1 MEGSEIKRRLVA
13 ILGEDRVKDDEANLE
28 KYSKDMTEAPEV
40 RPNFVVFPKSTEEV
54 AAIVKLANEARL
66 PLTPRVAGTN
76 LGGLTIPSPGG
87 CVVDLSQ
94 MNRVLE
100 VNPSERYAII
110 EPGVTFEG
118 IKQHLDEGRYD
129 LVIGYP
135 LSPPW
140 TSVVANCLL
149 DGLGNLSFRYG
160 TMAEWINGIE
170 AVLPTGEVI
179 RAGSCALSPLWFNR
193 APMPDLVGL
202 FVSWQGTTGIVTK
215 MAVQLWPRRAERVRT
230 FIMFYTWKEAF
241 EMLARFARY
250 NIYDDIGG
258 LSWVTSKLLFKIEKP
273 GPKDPNE
280 PIFFL
285 YLDISAEDKE
295 ELNLKLRMMN
305 RELERARDQGM
316 QIESPMDVKTLV
328 AINPDFDKFAEF
340 PTYLDFLMETKG
352 RGLTWVGTYGPVNR
366 LAEGAEKCE
375 KIMWDHGFPPT
386 LVIRP
391 MKGGHYAVLRCIS
404 IFDRSDPAD
413 VKRAAAVNAAL
424 CDQVL
429 EMGYI
434 PYKSPAWAV
443 RKFLPR
449 LDPGYLR
456 TLERVKEMLDPN
468 NIMNPG
474 KWLLGTEELKQ
485 ALKSKG

>member
-1 MEGSEIKRRLVA
+1 MNTEEIKKRLVG
-13 ILGEDRVKDDEANLE
+13 ILGEERVKDDDATLD
-28 KYSKDMTEAPEV
+28 KYSRDMTEAPEA
-40 RPNFVVFPKSTEEV
+40 RPGFVVFPTAAEEI
-54 AAIVKLANEARL
+54 AAIVKLANEARM

-76 LGGLTIPSPGG
+76 LGGLAIPSVGG
-87 CVVDLSQ
+87 CVLDLTK

-100 VNPSERYAII
+100 VNASERYAII

-118 IKQHLDEGRYD
+118 IKKHLDENNYD

-140 TSVVANCLL
+140 TSVMANCLL

-170 AVLPTGEVI
+170 AVLPTGEML

-215 MAVQLWPRRAERVRT
+215 MAVQLWPRRAERMRT
-230 FIMFYTWKEAF
+230 FIMFYTWKDAF
-241 EMLARFARY
+241 EMLTRFARF
-250 NIYDDIGG
+250 NIFDDIGG
-258 LSWVTSKLLFKIEKP
+258 LSWVTGKLLFKIEKP
-273 GPKDPNE
+273 APKDPNE

-295 ELNLKLRMMN
+295 ELDLKLRMMN
-305 RELERARDQGM
+305 REIAKARAKGVTL
-316 QIESPMDVKTLV
+316 ESPMDLKTLIK
-328 AINPDFDKFAEF
+328 INPDFGKFAEF

-352 RGLTWVGTYGPVNR
+352 RGLTWVGTYGPVNK
-366 LAEGAEKCE
+366 LTEGAEKCE
-375 KIMWDHGFPPT
+375 KIMWAHGFPPT
-386 LVIRP
+386 MVIRP

-404 IFDRSDPAD
+404 IFDRSDPED
-413 VKRAAAVNAAL
+413 TKRAAAVNQAL

-429 EMGYI
+429 ELGYI

-449 LDPGYLR
+449 MDKGYLS
-456 TLERVKEMLDPN
+456 TLQRIKDLLDPN

-474 KWLLGTEELKQ
+474 KWLLGTEEMKK
-485 ALKSKG
+485 AIK

>member
-1 MEGSEIKRRLVA
+1 MNTEEIKKRLVG
-13 ILGEDRVKDDEANLE
+13 ILGAERVKDDDATLE
-28 KYSKDMTEAPEV
+28 KYSRDMTEAPEA
-40 RPNFVVFPKSTEEV
+40 RPGFVVFPTAAEEV
-54 AAIVKLANEARL
+54 QAIVKLANEAKM

-76 LGGLTIPSPGG
+76 LGGLTIPAVGG
-87 CVVDLSQ
+87 CVLDLTK
-94 MNRVLE
+94 MNKVLA
-100 VNPSERYAII
+100 VNTSERYAII
-110 EPGVTFEG
+110 EPGVTFEQ
-118 IKQHLDEGRYD
+118 IKKHLDENNYD

-140 TSVVANCLL
+140 TSVMANCLL

-170 AVLPTGEVI
+170 AVLPTGEML
-179 RAGSCALSPLWFNR
+179 RAGSCALSPIWFNR

-230 FIMFYTWKEAF
+230 FIMFYTWKDAF
-241 EMLARFARY
+241 EMLTRFARF
-250 NIYDDIGG
+250 NIFDDIGG
-258 LSWVTSKLLFKIEKP
+258 LSWVTGKLLFKIEKP
-273 GPKDPNE
+273 AAKDPNE

-295 ELNLKLRMMN
+295 ELDLKLKMMN
-305 RELERARDQGM
+305 REIARAREKGVAV
-316 QIESPMDVKTLV
+316 ESPMELKTLV
-328 AINPDFDKFAEF
+328 KINPDFGKLAEF

-352 RGLTWVGTYGPVNR
+352 RGLTWVGTYGPVNK
-366 LAEGAEKCE
+366 LTEGAEKCE

-386 LVIRP
+386 MVIRP

-404 IFDRSDPAD
+404 IFDRSDPED
-413 VKRAAAVNAAL
+413 TKRVAAVNQAL

-429 EMGYI
+429 ELGYI

-449 LDPGYLR
+449 MDKGYLS
-456 TLERVKEMLDPN
+456 TLQRIKDLLDPN

-474 KWLLGTEELKQ
+474 KWLLGTEEMKK
-485 ALKSKG
+485 AMK